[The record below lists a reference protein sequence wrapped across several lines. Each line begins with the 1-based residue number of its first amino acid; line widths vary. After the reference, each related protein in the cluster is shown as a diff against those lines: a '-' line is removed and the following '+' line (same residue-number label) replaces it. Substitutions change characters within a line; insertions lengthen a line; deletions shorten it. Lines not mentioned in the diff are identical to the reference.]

1 MTPTDREE
9 QKLFE
14 NEARRIGRQLW
25 PAAEFDG
32 ARVIDGLERDGVF
45 ETEDCIH
52 LLEATVSRSRDK
64 ALEDGKKLTTLAKKL
79 QSKNPQKAVKCWF
92 VTKDEPTADQRDAL
106 SRHHS
111 LVIAL
116 SFAQF
121 QSKLIDVS
129 SYIGLRDNY
138 AFGSVRDPATGSPRS
153 SIDYVPLDL
162 IQSGND
168 KLWNTTEIR
177 DALLSGGRF
186 VVLGDYGAGKSM
198 TLRELYRELRKSYF
212 TRRTTKFPIYLNL
225 RDHFGQTNPAEVLER
240 HGRNLGFPYP
250 PHLVRA
256 WRAGYVVL
264 LLDGFDELTTSG
276 IQGVWKRL
284 QDTRFRAMQ
293 AVREF
298 VRAQPLDSGVVL
310 TGRAHFFD
318 SEKERRNALGM
329 TAAFAELSLNEFN
342 DDQIQRYLEKRGLRG
357 RVPSWMPSRPLL
369 VGYLAASGILE
380 DTIID
385 TKGSGQQTVATD
397 PARGWDLIL
406 DRVCAR
412 EAEIEAGIDGP
423 TVRRIL
429 ERLATVARS
438 SQSGLGP
445 LSPDQVVTAFSEICG
460 YQPDEKGLVLLQR
473 LPGLGIDR
481 ADEGTRAFLDEALVD
496 ACRAGDITH
505 FLSDPFGMS
514 PHVFRGAEFG
524 LNTLGIGLCVL
535 KAQDAALS
543 SGKMNAVLRKA
554 SETDESSV
562 LLLDLSRIAIELGC
576 AIETPLLLRDM
587 YIPSLELYEGIK
599 NCSQLHFR
607 GCLFSRLALDAE
619 VDAANLPRFEGC
631 YIDELEGRSSR
642 RDLPQG
648 AFDDACEIDK
658 FSEAPD
664 TTDAIGGMDLPLG
677 AKVLLT
683 VLKKIYLQAG
693 SGRKENAL
701 HRGLDHH
708 ARRLVQPVLR
718 LLQTEG
724 LVAPYRR
731 AGLDMTIWV
740 PDRARAA
747 RVAKMITSPRTCGDP
762 LLTKASN
769 LS

>member
-1 MTPTDREE
+1 MSLTDREE

-14 NEARRIGRQLW
+14 NEARRIARQLW
-25 PAAEFDG
+25 PTAEYDG
-32 ARVIDGLERDGVF
+32 ARIVDGLERDGIF

-64 ALEDGKKLTTLAKKL
+64 AQEDGKKLTTLAKKL

-92 VTKDEPTADQRDAL
+92 VTKDEPTADQRDVL

-121 QSKLIDVS
+121 QSKLIDVP
-129 SYIGLRDNY
+129 SYLSLRDNY
-138 AFGSVRDPATGSPRS
+138 AFGSVRDPATGSHSTP
-153 SIDYVPLDL
+153 IEYVPLDI
-162 IQSGND
+162 IQSETD
-168 KLWNTTEIR
+168 KLWNTGEIG
-177 DALLSGGRF
+177 DALLNGARF

-198 TLRELYRELRKSYF
+198 TLRELYKELRKAYF
-212 TRRTTKFPIYLNL
+212 NRRTTKFPIYINL

-298 VRAQPLDSGVVL
+298 VRAQPADTGVVL

-329 TAAFAELSLNEFN
+329 TSGFAELSLNEFS
-342 DDQIQRYLEKRGLRG
+342 DEQIQRYLEKKGLRAK
-357 RVPSWMPSRPLL
+357 VPSWMPSRPLL
-369 VGYLAASGILE
+369 VGYLAAHGILE
-380 DTIID
+380 NAAADD
-385 TKGSGQQTVATD
+385 KESGKQTLATD

-412 EAEIEAGIDGP
+412 EAEIEAGIDGQ

-429 ERLATVARS
+429 ERLATVART
-438 SQSGLGP
+438 SQSGVGP
-445 LSPDQVVTAFSEICG
+445 LSPDQVVTAFSDICG

-481 ADEGTRAFLDEALVD
+481 ADEGTRVFLDESLVD
-496 ACRAGDITH
+496 VCRAGDVIH
-505 FLSDPFGMS
+505 FLADPFGIS
-514 PHVFRGAEFG
+514 PQVFRGAEFG
-524 LNTLGIGLCVL
+524 LDTLGVGLCVV
-535 KAQDAALS
+535 KAQDASLS
-543 SGKMNAVLRKA
+543 NGKMNAVLRKA
-554 SETDESSV
+554 AEADESSV

-587 YIPSLELYEGIK
+587 YIPSLELSDGTK
-599 NCSQLHFR
+599 NCSPLRFR
-607 GCLFSRLALDAE
+607 DCLFSRLALDPD
-619 VDAANLPRFEGC
+619 VIAAHLPRFDGC

-642 RDLPQG
+642 KDLPQEV
-648 AFDDACEIDK
+648 FDKTCEIAK
-658 FSEAPD
+658 FSEAPE
-664 TTDAIGGMDLPLG
+664 TTDAISGMDLPLG

-708 ARRLVQPVLR
+708 ARRFVQPVLR
-718 LLQTEG
+718 LLQAEG
-724 LVAPYRR
+724 LASPYKR

-740 PDRARAA
+740 PDRPRAA
-747 RVAKMITSPRTCGDP
+747 RVAKIITSPRTCGDP
-762 LLTKASN
+762 LLTKAGN